1 MNRALFLDRDGV
13 VNLDDGYTH
22 SPEQLRF
29 VPGIFELCRAAA
41 ARGFALVI
49 VTNQS
54 GIGRG
59 YYTEAEYR
67 VFTAEM
73 LAQLRAAGIDIA
85 AVYHCPF
92 HPDGVGRYR
101 REHSWRKPN
110 PGMLLDAAR
119 ALDLDLA
126 ASVLIGDG
134 ARDMVA
140 ARRAGIGVALR
151 VAKPGAENR
160 DVGDPD
166 AVLDSVVA
174 ALAWFAAR
182 FPLR

>member
-22 SPEQLRF
+22 RIETLRF
-29 VPGIFELCRAAA
+29 VPGVFDLCRAAA
-41 ARGFALVI
+41 ARGFLLVI
-49 VTNQS
+49 VTNQA

-67 VFTAEM
+67 RFTAEM
-73 LAQLRAAGIDIA
+73 LGKFAAAGLAIA

-92 HPDGVGRYR
+92 HPDGVGPYR
-101 REHSWRKPN
+101 REHPWRKPN

-126 ASVLIGDG
+126 ASALIGDG
-134 ARDMVA
+134 ARDMAA
-140 ARRAGIGVALR
+140 ARRAGLGTAVRIASPDAADR
-151 VAKPGAENR
+151 QEGA
-160 DVGDPD
+160 PD
-166 AVLDSVVA
+166 AVLDSVGA
-174 ALAWFAAR
+174 ALAWFEER
-182 FPLR
+182 FPGR